1 MNAVD
6 YGVLGVLAIS
16 GLLALLRGFVRE
28 VLGIAA
34 WIGAAIIGV
43 WALPLVRPYAK
54 QYIGQW
60 LTDPVLQDYAG
71 FAGVFLVAV
80 IVLLMISHW
89 VGALVR
95 QSVLGGVDRSLGL
108 VFGLCRGAAL
118 VVVAYFGAS
127 WLVPIDRWPEIVIQA
142 RSLPLAYQGAAW
154 LSDQIPQAY
163 RPMLHAPPK
172 GKDANSGD
180 LLRAN
185 PVGRATGPAPAAAPV
200 VMSPPAPPANAPSTG
215 PSATP
220 SAPR

>member
-1 MNAVD
+1 MNLVD

-34 WIGAAIIGV
+34 WVGAAVIGV

-54 QYIGQW
+54 QYLGQW

-71 FAGVFLVAV
+71 FAGAFLVAV

-108 VFGLCRGAAL
+108 VFGLLRGAAL
-118 VVVAYFGAS
+118 VVVAYFAAS
-127 WLVPIDRWPEIVIQA
+127 WLVPIDRWPDVVLQA
-142 RSLPLAYQGAAW
+142 RTLPLAYQGAAW
-154 LSDQIPQAY
+154 LSEQVPQAY
-163 RPMLHAPPK
+163 RPMLHVPPK
-172 GKDANSGD
+172 GKDTTSSD
-180 LLRAN
+180 LLHAS
-185 PVGRATGPAPAAAPV
+185 PVGRATGPSPAQAT
-200 VMSPPAPPANAPSTG
+200 SSTTQPP
-215 PSATP
+215 TP